1 MLVAELGRGQHG
13 LFLLAQAKDLGA
25 TVHEVRGW
33 TRDGWIVRIGR
44 GLFRLRDHPW
54 TWESQLQA
62 ALFAAGPG
70 AVVSRRS
77 AGRLHGLWAYRNT
90 DAVEVTRREPGDH
103 EICVG
108 TLHRSSWLPPTHVMT
123 LGGFPVTTLARTI
136 FDLAG
141 DPDPSLR
148 RSIVGKQL
156 HAKAIARV
164 FNDALRRHGLQ
175 LLQETAV
182 LAALAKRGRA
192 GTVLIRELVKQF
204 AHEYTPTE
212 SDGESLFVELL
223 AGFTIDDVPRRQVIV
238 NDAQGFVATLDF
250 LFDRA
255 VLNVEIDGLTHKGP
269 LDTKRDRER
278 DATLRALGVEVV
290 RIDYWNLL
298 TEPTREM
305 RRLATR
311 LRARSEEGKRSNAAV
326 IPPTNG

>member
-1 MLVAELGRGQHG
+1 MLIRDVETAIADLAARQHGVFLAGQAFAFGATIDQLKVLSRRSWSIRLGRG
-13 LFLLAQAKDLGA
+13 LY
-25 TVHEVRGW
+25 
-33 TRDGWIVRIGR
+33 
-44 GLFRLRDHPW
+44 RLRDHPW
-54 TWESQLQA
+54 VWESQLQA
-62 ALFAAGPG
+62 ALLAAGPG

-103 EICVG
+103 AICIGV
-108 TLHRSSWLPPTHVMT
+108 LHRSSWLPATHVMM

-148 RSIVGKQL
+148 RSIVGKEL

-182 LAALAKRGRA
+182 LAALATQGRS
-192 GTVLIRELVKQF
+192 GTVLIRELIKEF

-223 AGFTIDDVPRRQVIV
+223 AGSTVDDVPGRQVV
-238 NDAQGFVATLDF
+238 MNDAQGFVGTLDF
-250 LFDRA
+250 LFERA

-269 LDTKRDRER
+269 LDRRRDRQR
-278 DATLRALGVEVV
+278 DTRLRALGIDVL
-290 RIDYWNLL
+290 RIDYWDLL
-298 TEPTREM
+298 LHTNREM
-305 RRLATR
+305 RRVLRRLAP
-311 LRARSEEGKRSNAAV
+311 RSPEA
-326 IPPTNG
+326 